1 MPISS
6 SSGVLALLNPR
17 SAPVHAGASVF
28 VVRAVP
34 HKPHTFAGSS
44 ITPYIQVDQLA
55 SAMSE
60 VVCSVQNLRQKETI
74 MSIIDITVPATD
86 EMQLEESRS
95 QMEQLI
101 SDRLGISRVEFLTC
115 LDRGDY
121 SDSED
126 LEILHLVTLAPFAR

>member
-1 MPISS
+1 
-6 SSGVLALLNPR
+6 
-17 SAPVHAGASVF
+17 
-28 VVRAVP
+28 
-34 HKPHTFAGSS
+34 
-44 ITPYIQVDQLA
+44 
-55 SAMSE
+55 
-60 VVCSVQNLRQKETI
+60 